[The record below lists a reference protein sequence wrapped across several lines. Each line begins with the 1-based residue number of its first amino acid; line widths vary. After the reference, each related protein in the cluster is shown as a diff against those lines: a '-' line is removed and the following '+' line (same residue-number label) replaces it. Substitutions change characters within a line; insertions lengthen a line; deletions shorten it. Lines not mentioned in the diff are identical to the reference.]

1 MAHNLPP
8 LPRCRKC
15 GNNIV
20 GNNTGD
26 LCRACM
32 LQELQ
37 SSYAQADTAEHKLTV
52 DKLKYQRFSSFSVVT
67 FAIVLVLL
75 ILVVGAIY
83 YF

>member
-1 MAHNLPP
+1 MARNLPP

-15 GNNIV
+15 GSNIV

-37 SSYAQADTAEHKLTV
+37 SSYAQANTAEHKLAV
-52 DKLKYQRFSSFSVVT
+52 DRQKYQRFSSSSVMT
-67 FAIVLVLL
+67 FAIVLALL